1 MPGSHRTQPGRVM
14 NRILETENSG
24 KCLSYFL
31 ELWMIFF
38 QVSVNLTPNVSIY
51 IFSFIHNF
59 SDESFFP
66 TGSLLCTLPPP
77 DTASQDHIRCLDAG
91 WRMRSV
97 QNPVIVVILDNI
109 NIGSHES
116 PARCPL
122 PLRNSATT
130 WHREDLNTDKAVKS
144 MNFRKDF
151 DN

>member
-1 MPGSHRTQPGRVM
+1 MCQPMPGSHRTQPGRVM

-109 NIGSHES
+109 NPSRMRLILWF
-116 PARCPL
+116 CPQGMIQKEQI
-122 PLRNSATT
+122 SCET
-130 WHREDLNTDKAVKS
+130 
-144 MNFRKDF
+144 MG
-151 DN
+151 